1 MKGLWPRRGNRRPW
15 KERGFVRREAG
26 GGGGEASGPTAG
38 PSFPGVACEARV
50 RLIPMAVPGRRLHV
64 AASGL
69 CAAEGAGHSGREA
82 TLGCERE
89 KRETGGGDDRAT
101 GRGRE
106 AGAPRRP
113 PARPVAGPAAPP
125 SASSSRAGPGRAAPR
140 YLEG

>member
-1 MKGLWPRRGNRRPW
+1 
-15 KERGFVRREAG
+15 
-26 GGGGEASGPTAG
+26 
-38 PSFPGVACEARV
+38 
-50 RLIPMAVPGRRLHV
+50 MAVPGRRLHV